1 MTARPQVELPDN
13 RSTLLSGDLDVFA
26 SQYPKTAD
34 RIRAELNRLATR
46 LAESEARAEGLRKLL
61 AEMIELR
68 QATQDGRVTDR
79 HELDIV
85 RDAKAAIAQEA
96 EREAVSA

>member
-1 MTARPQVELPDN
+1 MDKTARPQVELPDN

-46 LAESEARAEGLRKLL
+46 LAESEARAEGLL
-61 AEMIELR
+61 AWLHRIR
-68 QATQDGRVTDR
+68 NDVTWRTNDNALWR
-79 HELDIV
+79 DIL
-85 RDAKAAIAQEA
+85 AAIDAAQEA
-96 EREAVSA
+96 KREAASA